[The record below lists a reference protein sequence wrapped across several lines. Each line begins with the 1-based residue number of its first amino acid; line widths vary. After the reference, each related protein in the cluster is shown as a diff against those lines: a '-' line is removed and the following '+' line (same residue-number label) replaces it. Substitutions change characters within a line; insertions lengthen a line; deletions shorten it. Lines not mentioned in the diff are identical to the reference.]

1 MSDGILG
8 TSRVWSGTGPWHLA
22 WKLVKLLPMGPPSQ
36 DRDAGSNPADGA
48 TKLLVEVFRE
58 AFRRRHGRDGKPLR
72 PLICLGERRVFKLA
86 GNSAERMTIRDGR
99 GRGSRSPVRRG
110 KPVTEDSANQWCLA
124 SDRSEPQEIAHH
136 LGDSV
141 GLLELRGMS
150 AAIHGLHPGPG

>member
-1 MSDGILG
+1 
-8 TSRVWSGTGPWHLA
+8 
-22 WKLVKLLPMGPPSQ
+22 MGARLSM
-36 DRDAGSNPADGA
+36 DKRSAFRYGA
-48 TKLLVEVFRE
+48 TKFLRSGFPRRLSVAATDGTESPCVPSSVLVS
-58 AFRRRHGRDGKPLR
+58 
-72 PLICLGERRVFKLA
+72 GEYLA